1 MMDLIRISEI
11 TNGEHFGANPTV
23 MGLVN
28 DSRKEC
34 EQNLYVAI
42 KGPNFDGHHYIN
54 SAIEN
59 GANGALVET
68 GFETG
73 IESEIEPRT
82 KTDVP
87 MVKVSN
93 SVQAMGE
100 IAAAWR
106 NDFDLPVLGITGS
119 AGKTTL
125 KEMAGS
131 VLSQSRKGIVTQ
143 GNLNNEIGVPLTLT
157 RLKAEHEFAVIEMGM
172 NQSGEI
178 KYLSNMA
185 KPTIAIINNAAPAH
199 LDDLGTVE
207 AVAKAKGEI
216 IDGLSDDGVLIINA
230 DDDYCSLWKS
240 LAGQK
245 RTVTFGLN
253 EKNGK
258 ADITAKYD
266 VNANGSSLFVEG
278 LYGQF
283 EVELNIAG
291 EHNVRNALAVI
302 AATLEMQCSKV
313 DVQRGLSEYQPL
325 ANRESIHYLD
335 KLMLIDDTYNAN
347 PVSMQ
352 AAFNTLELHADELR
366 KKGLSVKVIIV
377 LGDMAE
383 LGEQAVDLHIQTG
396 LAAKNNAHF
405 LYCFGQFQEQ
415 YRKGFGSNANGFD
428 SFDVMMESI
437 LKEIKHSSEHEI
449 NLVLVK
455 GSRSAG
461 MENVVKAI
469 INAQEKYALNKSEVL

>member
-1 MMDLIRISEI
+1 MMDLMRISEI

-42 KGPNFDGHHYIN
+42 AGPNFDGHHYID

-59 GANGALVET
+59 GANSALVET

-73 IESEIEPRT
+73 VETS
-82 KTDVP
+82 VP
-87 MVKVSN
+87 VVKVPN
-93 SVQAMGE
+93 PVQAMGQ

-106 NDFDLPVLGITGS
+106 NDFELPVLGITGS

-157 RLKAEHEFAVIEMGM
+157 RLQAEHEFAVIEMGM
-172 NQSGEI
+172 NHAGEI
-178 KYLSNMA
+178 KYLSNMTR
-185 KPTIAIINNAAPAH
+185 PTIAIINNAAPAH

-207 AVAKAKGEI
+207 AVANAKGEI
-216 IDGLSDDGVLIINA
+216 IEGLPDNGVLIINA
-230 DDDYCSLWKS
+230 DDEYCSLWKS

-245 RTVTFGLN
+245 RTITFGLN
-253 EKNGK
+253 ETNEKS
-258 ADITAKYD
+258 DITAKYD

-283 EVELNIAG
+283 EVQLNIAG

-325 ANRESIHYLD
+325 TNRGGIHHLD
-335 KLMLIDDTYNAN
+335 NLMLIDDTYNAN

-366 KKGLSVKVIIV
+366 GKGLSVKVIVV

-383 LGEQAVDLHIQTG
+383 LGEQAIELHAQTG
-396 LAAKNNAHF
+396 AAASNVAHI
-405 LYCFGQFQEQ
+405 LYCFGQFQKQ
-415 YRKGFGSNANGFD
+415 YKKGFGSNANGFD
-428 SFDVMMESI
+428 SFDLMMESI
-437 LKEIKHSSEHEI
+437 LKEIKYLSEYEI

-461 MENVVKAI
+461 MENAVKTI
-469 INAQEKYALNKSEVL
+469 INAQEKCIVNKSEAL